1 MRRIWLIVTSLLL
14 LLIACSPEG
23 AAGPIAVSSATPN
36 PPTEIPT
43 PAPPTAIPTPQ
54 PGTLYVDPELSL
66 GAINPL
72 VYGSNYGPWIAV
84 PADMLDEAYAAGV
97 TIIRFPGGN
106 WGDDN
111 DLRPQQIDAFMAFAE
126 QMGVETFF
134 NVRLRNGSPE
144 QAAEMVR
151 YVNVEKGYGV
161 RYWGIGNEP
170 TLFSDALNR
179 NYDTDEFNEQ
189 WRLFAEAMKAVDPSI
204 LLVGPEIHQFTG
216 DEAANPKDSQGR
228 DWMLEFLKANGDMV
242 DIVSF
247 HRYPF
252 PPGRAGNA
260 KVEDLRQNTFEW
272 DDTIAY
278 LRGQIHAITGRDI
291 PIAVTEVNSH
301 YTSAAGG
308 EGTPD
313 SHYNAI
319 WWGHVLSTL
328 IREGVMMVNHWMLT
342 SHGSYGGW
350 GLVGR
355 GDVFPSYYTYQLYK
369 QFGSE
374 LVYSSSDDPLVSI
387 LAARRE
393 DGALTVLLINLS
405 DEQVQKPFLIG
416 DEGLDQ
422 AEIWLF
428 DQTHNA
434 EDLGLQTVLPDGV
447 ILSPQS
453 LTLLVIA
460 P

>member
-1 MRRIWLIVTSLLL
+1 
-14 LLIACSPEG
+14 
-23 AAGPIAVSSATPN
+23 
-36 PPTEIPT
+36 
-43 PAPPTAIPTPQ
+43 
-54 PGTLYVDPELSL
+54 
-66 GAINPL
+66 
-72 VYGSNYGPWIAV
+72 
-84 PADMLDEAYAAGV
+84 
-97 TIIRFPGGN
+97 
-106 WGDDN
+106 
-111 DLRPQQIDAFMAFAE
+111 
-126 QMGVETFF
+126 
-134 NVRLRNGSPE
+134 
-144 QAAEMVR
+144 
-151 YVNVEKGYGV
+151 
-161 RYWGIGNEP
+161 
-170 TLFSDALNR
+170 
-179 NYDTDEFNEQ
+179 
-189 WRLFAEAMKAVDPSI
+189 
-204 LLVGPEIHQFTG
+204 
-216 DEAANPKDSQGR
+216 
-228 DWMLEFLKANGDMV
+228 MLEFLKANGDMV
-242 DIVSF
+242 DVVSF

-252 PPGRAGNA
+252 PLGRAGNA

-278 LRGQIHAITGRDI
+278 LRRQIHAITGRDI

-301 YTSAAGG
+301 YTAAAGG

-319 WWGHVLSTL
+319 WWGQVLSTL

-387 LAARRE
+387 LSARRE

-405 DEQVQKPFLIG
+405 DEEIRKPLLIG
-416 DEGLDQ
+416 DEELEQ

-434 EDLGLQTVLPDGV
+434 ENLGLQTVLPDGV